1 MTDKPKL
8 TIKQERFARLYVELG
23 NASEAYRR
31 AYDAENMSNDVIKV
45 KACEL
50 LHSGNVAVTVDS
62 LKAEISA
69 EFQVNVESITSELVE
84 AFEMAQ
90 ENSQAGHMVSATMG
104 KAKLHGLILDKQ
116 QITANNA
123 DLQSMT
129 DQELAEIEAKDLA
142 SRGLKLV
149 RIDGKEV

>member
-1 MTDKPKL
+1 MTDKPRL
-8 TIKQERFARLYVELG
+8 TIKQENFARAYVETG

-31 AYDAENMSNDVIKV
+31 SYDCEGSNEETIQRNAHTLIQDTKI
-45 KACEL
+45 A
-50 LHSGNVAVTVDS
+50 TMVDS

-69 EFQVNVESITSELVE
+69 EFQVNVGSITSELVE

-123 DLQSMT
+123 DLQTMT
-129 DQELAEIEAKDLA
+129 DAELADIEAKDLA

-149 RIDGKEV
+149 RIDGKPT